1 MKEPERFPAEQ
12 HYLEALAI
20 TEAVIRWAEERIG

>member
-1 MKEPERFPAEQ
+1 MNQTVTEQ

-20 TEAVIRWAEERIG
+20 AESVVQWAEERIG